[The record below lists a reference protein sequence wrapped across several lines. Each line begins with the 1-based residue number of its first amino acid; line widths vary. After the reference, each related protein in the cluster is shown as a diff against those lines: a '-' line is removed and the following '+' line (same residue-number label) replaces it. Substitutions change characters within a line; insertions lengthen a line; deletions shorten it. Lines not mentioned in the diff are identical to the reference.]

1 MGRKSPCLVA
11 LPDWADLPAEGVQF
25 FLRQGMIGML
35 AKERPQDSLR
45 LPLLVDL
52 NIKVGE
58 IQIRL
63 IEAWGH
69 TDTLLKLGNRLL
81 GISQHHVK

>member
-1 MGRKSPCLVA
+1 
-11 LPDWADLPAEGVQF
+11 
-25 FLRQGMIGML
+25 
-35 AKERPQDSLR
+35 LR